1 MGDMLF
7 PAPTAHEN
15 YIKESV
21 ILSSKTRMGKSLT
34 ERLKTAVNIARSRSP
49 SPEPGPSNPQT
60 VSTTW
65 SLDTDTPF
73 KDFLLSYLTGSTQQK
88 LFAFTFADQIHR
100 DRNALVIDLEDVY
113 FWLGHTRRDQAV
125 RTLKAEFGESDYLFI
140 PGGVHNSVD
149 LRDQRDRYLISV
161 TTFKKLLLSSRSQ
174 QGKEYRDLI
183 VTIEGAAYDY
193 MKIEM
198 DRARRLI
205 ETHEARS
212 ADLTKQIEDLRL
224 SRVTFWLYAYRLFEN
239 RYKCGFTT
247 DIEARTKQHRTSC
260 PSVYLIHKVTVHSK
274 ALEKVM
280 DSVLKAHGRHVTQEE
295 YVFEG
300 GDEQVTLVLNT
311 IADFERVLHI
321 TPFEKFEDLQQSTR
335 AFLEGA
341 QTPAGPLVVPSTAAS
356 IDRLSELTSNESN
369 PYAYFVEI
377 AVEVNGRENDF
388 LTVKE
393 AVRVWKLLK
402 KHQRHKDVLK
412 NTPTMSNVH
421 TELIRLVPN
430 ARYYVNAVVKHHG
443 NRSLERMVF
452 RGCRLRFSVVHSNL
466 EPTDVGNPDIPT
478 FVEEPI
484 DSWLSNSMERT
495 FNNDD
500 RVGARQAYDMFKES
514 TGLNMTE
521 NDFNAGMKFCGVP
534 ETPQVFG
541 RQYMGLRAI

>member
-21 ILSSKTRMGKSLT
+21 VLSSKTRMGKSLT

-65 SLDTDTPF
+65 SMGTGTPF
-73 KDFLLSYLTGSTQQK
+73 KDFLLSYLTDSAQQR

-113 FWLGHTRRDQAV
+113 IWLGHSHRHHAV
-125 RTLKAEFGESDYLFI
+125 RHLKNESKDSDYSYI
-140 PGGVHNSVD
+140 PGVTTSGDPS
-149 LRDQRDRYLISV
+149 DQRDRYLISV
-161 TTFKKLLLSSRSQ
+161 TMFKKLLLSSRSQ

-183 VTIEGAAYDY
+183 VTTEGAAYDY

-205 ETHEARS
+205 ETHEVRS

-260 PSVYLIHKVTVHSK
+260 PSGYLIHKVTVHSK

-295 YVFEG
+295 YVFDG

-311 IADFERVLHI
+311 IADFERVLHV
-321 TPFEKFEDLQQSTR
+321 TPFEEFENLRKSIQ
-335 AFLEGA
+335 AFVEGPEAHVEPFAVQRTA
-341 QTPAGPLVVPSTAAS
+341 QNDP
-356 IDRLSELTSNESN
+356 LSEFTSNETN

-377 AVEVNGRENDF
+377 AVEANGRESDF

-402 KHQRHKDVLK
+402 KHQRHKHVLK
-412 NTPTMSNVH
+412 NAPTMSNVQA
-421 TELIRLVPN
+421 ELIRLVPN
-430 ARYYVNAVVKHHG
+430 ARYYVNAVVKHYG
-443 NRSLERMVF
+443 TRSLERMVF
-452 RGCRLRFSVVHSNL
+452 RGCRLRFSAVHSNL
-466 EPTDVGNPDIPT
+466 ELTDVGNPDTPT

-484 DSWLSNSMERT
+484 DSWLSNGMERT

-514 TGLNMTE
+514 TGLSITE
-521 NDFNAGMKFCGVP
+521 NDFSAGTELCGVP
-534 ETPQVFG
+534 ETRQVFG
-541 RQYMGLRAI
+541 RRYMGLRPI